1 MVTLFRPHNVKVLS
15 NQKSPTYPK
24 HLKSPNQEG
33 FPSSSDGKESTCNVG
48 DPGLTPGWGRS
59 SGEGHGNPLQYS
71 CLEKPHRQ
79 RSLVGYSPWVCKES
93 DMTEQL
99 RTLSSTQRIIWH
111 ADHSV
116 SSLILLKFIRRKLQ
130 QKQSPQRHI
139 PRKTMISASTA
150 KHQSST

>member
-1 MVTLFRPHNVKVLS
+1 MRW
-15 NQKSPTYPK
+15 
-24 HLKSPNQEG
+24 G
-33 FPSSSDGKESTCNVG
+33 FPVDSDGKESVCNAG
-48 DPGLTPGWGRS
+48 DLGLVPGLGRS
-59 SGEGHGNPLQYS
+59 SREGHGNPLQYS
-71 CLEKPHRQ
+71 CRENPHGQ

-99 RTLSSTQRIIWH
+99 RTQSSTERIIWH

-139 PRKTMISASTA
+139 PKNTMISASTA
-150 KHQSST
+150 KH